1 MSSPPADNSTS
12 RRIRWRR
19 RHKRIRVRVNS
30 IVPSDRDRSPWL
42 LGFLLLLSTLAFVIG
57 LSDAP
62 IERAEIYFLDAA
74 RAMVERSDWL
84 VPYYRGQPFYD
95 KPPLTYWLLAFSFQ
109 TLGPSLFAGRLVA
122 SLLALSTLFATLL
135 AARRL
140 VDHAAKDLG
149 PATAGTSAAFFATAI
164 LATSYAFV
172 SFARLTMSDM
182 LLTLLTLLAGVF
194 FLRSETE
201 QNQAWLPWCG
211 VLLGLGFLTKGPI
224 AWIYF
229 GALLLAFVLVE
240 RRLPRIFTLHGGIGT
255 LLAVGIGA
263 SWFGLVY
270 LREGLE
276 PLKWF
281 FLRENLQRFA
291 AQTYDTDQPFWYYLL
306 IYAVEGLPW
315 SVLFLPAATFAFRK
329 GSPRLLRILFLW
341 SVLMVVPLSLARGK
355 IDYYLLPLLPP
366 LSILIGAYLA
376 RGGPSARSLRIL
388 AGLTAL
394 LLIGAV
400 WFPMLPAPFAPP
412 LSTVRA
418 MHAFFVAAAL
428 ACIVSAIRPAARTV
442 VAVCATSVLGTALF
456 LFGSIVPAYR
466 AAQPTQ
472 EFLDHIARE
481 RVYTPDLEIAVCD
494 DTLRLQRDIL
504 FTLRI
509 PVLEHCEL
517 WQVASS
523 SRKFLMI
530 VTLLQERSLRTA
542 GNVRHIASLKHLPA
556 DVTRLGT
563 LLQGAQVAK
572 VGLLANFETGD
583 PVARWKRNR
592 EFKRWLDTPEGQK
605 AQSESEEQGLQ
616 AGPDRSRGGLR

>member
-1 MSSPPADNSTS
+1 MNSTVS
-12 RRIRWRR
+12 
-19 RHKRIRVRVNS
+19 
-30 IVPSDRDRSPWL
+30 PDRDRSLWL
-42 LGFLLLLSTLAFVIG
+42 LGLLLALAAAAFVIG

-84 VPYYRGQPFYD
+84 VPYYRGEPFYD
-95 KPPLTYWLLAFSFQ
+95 KPPLTYWLLAFSFE
-109 TLGPSLFAGRLVA
+109 TLGPSLFSGRLVA
-122 SLLALSTLFATLL
+122 ALLALATLFVTFL

-140 VDHAAKDLG
+140 VAA
-149 PATAGTSAAFFATAI
+149 ATGDEASSPVQAAAIFATSI

-182 LLTLLTLLAGVF
+182 LLTLLTLLAGAAY
-194 FLRSETE
+194 LRSESE
-201 QNQAWLPWCG
+201 PRQSWLLPCG
-211 VLLGLGFLTKGPI
+211 AILGLAFLAKGPI

-229 GALLLAFVLVE
+229 GALLVAFVLVE
-240 RRLPRIFTLHGGIGT
+240 RRLPRIFTPHGLSGT
-255 LLAVGIGA
+255 LLAVTIGL
-263 SWFGLVY
+263 SWFFFVY
-270 LREGLE
+270 LREGIE

-291 AQTYDTDQPFWYYLL
+291 APTYDTDQPFWYYFLV
-306 IYAVEGLPW
+306 YAVEGLPW
-315 SVLFLPAATFAFRK
+315 SILVPPAVAFAFRPS
-329 GSPRLLRILFLW
+329 SPRLLKIPFFW
-341 SVLMVVPLSLARGK
+341 SMLMLVPLTLSRGK

-376 RGGPSARSLRIL
+376 IGAPSRRTLRVL
-388 AGLTAL
+388 AVTTAL
-394 LLIGAV
+394 LLIGAAF
-400 WFPMLPAPFAPP
+400 FPMLPEPFAPKA
-412 LSTVRA
+412 LTVKW
-418 MHAFFVAAAL
+418 MQGFLGAAAA
-428 ACIVSAIRPAARTV
+428 ACLLNAIRPTARAV

-456 LFGSIVPAYR
+456 LFGAIVPAYR
-466 AAQPTQ
+466 AAQPT
-472 EFLDHIARE
+472 EELLDHIARE
-481 RVYTPDLEIAVCD
+481 RTYTPDLQIAVCD

-509 PVLEHCEL
+509 PVMERCEL

-542 GNVRHIASLKHLPA
+542 DNVRHIASLKHLPA

-563 LLQGAQVAK
+563 LLEGAAVTK
-572 VGLLANFETGD
+572 VGLLANFQTTD

-605 AQSESEEQGLQ
+605 AEADRLEKERLLAEERRRAGLK
-616 AGPDRSRGGLR
+616 